1 MTLPLSLSMRIAAR
15 SVVRNWRHSIATLLS
30 IALSVVAIAS
40 IRGYIVDVDDQFG
53 DFYVR
58 RGMTGHVIVEA
69 MENDDDDA
77 ALDAE
82 ASNRVI
88 EASKKFQG
96 RLIGTVRFLAI
107 EGIIAGPNSSYGY
120 SGLAYDVLKGE
131 VVRGEHW
138 AWNTGFGTPLN
149 TGKQNQIVV
158 GKGLA
163 ELLGCK
169 LQGLDSA
176 KASDGRYLPY
186 QGNVECLGQDFQLT
200 ALTDK
205 SQMNAWDAKLV
216 GIVDAGIREMEDSWI
231 MMPLDQAQS
240 FLVSDRV
247 TMIGFTLENSNDAQS
262 FISDMKQE
270 LGNDPG
276 IKISFWRDHKLTE
289 VYRSM
294 MGVMDLIQVFML
306 LVVAS
311 VSILSMVNSITR
323 NIDERQKEI
332 GTLRAIGYE
341 NGFVSGIFAWEGFF
355 LGLAGTIIGTM
366 SIVLIL
372 SLLNGAKVLYYPAL
386 ISQKVPLRIAFVPGS
401 YLVLAMI
408 LAIGS
413 ALTALVV
420 ARLRIGKNI
429 ADILR

>member
-1 MTLPLSLSMRIAAR
+1 MKIPLSLSMRIAAR
-15 SVVRNWRHSIATLLS
+15 GVIRNWRHSIATLLS
-30 IALSVVAIAS
+30 ITLSVVAIAS
-40 IRGYIVDVDDQFG
+40 IHGYIVDVDDQFG

-69 MENDDDDA
+69 KENEDDDA
-77 ALDAE
+77 ALDGKTSDRIIA
-82 ASNRVI
+82 
-88 EASKKFQG
+88 ASKKYEG
-96 RLIGTVRFLAI
+96 GLVGIVRFLAI

-120 SGLAYDVLKGE
+120 SGLAYDVVKGE

-138 AWNTGFGTPLN
+138 AWNTAFGTPLN
-149 TGKQNQIVV
+149 ADKQNQMVV

-169 LQGLDSA
+169 IQDLDSA

-186 QGNVECLGQDFQLT
+186 KGEVNCLGKDFQLT

-240 FLVSDRV
+240 FLVSDRIS
-247 TMIGFTLENSNDAQS
+247 MIGFTLQNPDDAQN
-262 FISDMKQE
+262 FISSLKSE
-270 LGNDPG
+270 LGDDAN
-276 IKISFWRDHKLTE
+276 IKISYWRDHKLTE

-341 NGFVSGIFAWEGFF
+341 NGFVSRIFAWEGFF
-355 LGLAGTIIGTM
+355 LGLAGTMIGSLSII
-366 SIVLIL
+366 LIL
-372 SLLNGAKVLYYPAL
+372 SILNASKLLYYPAL

-401 YLVLAMI
+401 YLI
-408 LAIGS
+408 LALILATGS

-420 ARLRIGKNI
+420 AKLRIGKNI

>member
-1 MTLPLSLSMRIAAR
+1 MKFFFSLSMRIAAR
-15 SVVRNWRHSIATLLS
+15 GVIRNWRHSIATLLS

-58 RGMTGHVIVEA
+58 RGMTGHVIVGA
-69 MENDDDDA
+69 KENEDDDA
-77 ALDAE
+77 ALDGRTSA
-82 ASNRVI
+82 RVI
-88 EASKKFQG
+88 EASKTFKG
-96 RLIGTVRFLAI
+96 GMLGVVRFLAI
-107 EGIIAGPNSSYGY
+107 EGIIAGPSSSYGY
-120 SGLAYDVLKGE
+120 TGLAYDVVKGE

-149 TGKQNQIVV
+149 ADKQNQMVV

-169 LQGLDSA
+169 IQDLDSL

-186 QGNVECLGQDFQLT
+186 KGEVDCLGKDFQLT

-247 TMIGFTLENSNDAQS
+247 TMIGFTLKEPEDAKA
-262 FISDMKQE
+262 FITTLQKE
-270 LGNDPG
+270 LGNDPN

-294 MGVMDLIQVFML
+294 MGVMDLLQVFML

-341 NGFVSGIFAWEGFF
+341 TGFVSRIFAWEGFF
-355 LGLAGTIIGTM
+355 LGLAGTIIGTV

-372 SLLNGAKVLYYPAL
+372 TILNGSNVLYYPAL

-401 YLVLAMI
+401 YVI
-408 LAIGS
+408 LAVILATGS
-413 ALTALVV
+413 ALTAWVV
-420 ARLRIGKNI
+420 AKLRIGKNI